1 MHEIVQLFNIIG
13 SDAMIQ
19 GMQLFDENA
28 AAEDEDGDSPK
39 KGDKN
44 LLKIDPAKEE
54 EDRKKDKEM
63 RDKLIQELSDR
74 DHELFDKAK

>member
-1 MHEIVQLFNIIG
+1 MHEIEQLINTIG

-28 AAEDEDGDSPK
+28 AAEDEDGGSPK

-44 LLKIDPAKEE
+44 LPLHDPAKEE
-54 EDRKKDKEM
+54 EDRKKDEE
-63 RDKLIQELSDR
+63 RREKLMQEWSDR
-74 DHELFDKAK
+74 DRELLDKAK